1 MMMMHLMHSSYL
13 IRSTKQMNSVT
24 AKAIA
29 EMEVNRKSSLRQDK

>member
-24 AKAIA
+24 VKVIA
-29 EMEVNRKSSLRQDK
+29 EMEIHRKGSLGQDK